1 MLHLIT
7 IKPTVGKALKAL
19 VTVSE
24 KNGDKLHSV
33 LKDYITDLYGE
44 YAAIEYSEQWAIAAV
59 VINAKIDLFVNVD
72 ELIENKLL

>member
-1 MLHLIT
+1 MLHLIV

-24 KNGDKLHSV
+24 KNEVQFHSV
-33 LKDYITDLYGE
+33 LNAYIKELYGD
-44 YAAIEYSEQWAIAAV
+44 YTAIEYKQQWAIAAV
-59 VINAKIDLFVNVD
+59 VINAKIDLFVNAD